1 MRIKDFINEGGLVM
15 NKAAGCFCGFT
26 ADKLTTKLNLSGGF
40 MKSCVDVN
48 MYLWRYID
56 SNNRALFAQVLVA
69 PHKQQPLDHTGWSRH
84 TLSSDGVDHTYLQTA
99 TGGRY
104 I

>member
-1 MRIKDFINEGGLVM
+1 MRIKDFINGGGLAM
-15 NKAAGCFCGFT
+15 NKAAGCFHGLT
-26 ADKLTTKLNLSGGF
+26 ADKLNTKLNLFGGY

-48 MYLWRYID
+48 MYLSRYID
-56 SNNRALFAQVLVA
+56 SNNIALFAQVLVA
-69 PHKQQPLDHTGWSRH
+69 PP
-84 TLSSDGVDHTYLQTA
+84 QTTASGPHWVEQTHPQAA